1 MYSVHIEVWG
11 MPGKMLNWCIDGIG
25 CNHEV
30 KPFSNRDRAI
40 PGAKRPQ
47 TTPNFGRS
55 PSAGHRAPADIL
67 AQLWDEWGR
76 LPSRI

>member
-11 MPGKMLNWCIDGIG
+11 MPGKMLNWCIDGVG

-30 KPFSNRDRAI
+30 KPISNRDRAI

-47 TTPNFGRS
+47 R
-55 PSAGHRAPADIL
+55 PS
-67 AQLWDEWGR
+67 W
-76 LPSRI
+76 